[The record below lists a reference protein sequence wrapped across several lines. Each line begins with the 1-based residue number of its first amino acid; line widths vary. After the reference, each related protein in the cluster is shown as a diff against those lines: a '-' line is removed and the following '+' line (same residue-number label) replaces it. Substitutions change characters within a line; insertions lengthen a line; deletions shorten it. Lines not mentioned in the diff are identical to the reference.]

1 MTTYAQITNGQL
13 VREAPAPTAPGYGPD
28 GAWHDYRD
36 PAEVAAYLADGGWV
50 AVTEPATAKPADT
63 ATTYYVREVSL
74 VNGGPVASWVAKPK
88 SAETIAAETD
98 TANEATL
105 KAQVA
110 EQVGALTVALDTI
123 KATRGAKKG
132 IIGSGTDP
140 AGTTTLQAWRNQTA
154 ANVVT
159 AASVKA
165 LAKLVIDSIQ
175 ADRDTDKALINA
187 QRALIR
193 LSRLTARVLDSAGSG
208 TPDATT

>member
-1 MTTYAQITNGQL
+1 MSSTTYH
-13 VREAPAPTAPGYGPD
+13 PGGYDTTKPFNNVLTWAD
-28 GAWHDYRD
+28 DATRTVHDYSTGQD
-36 PAEVAAYLADGGWV
+36 VARPY
-50 AVTEPATAKPADT
+50 T
-63 ATTYYVREVSL
+63 
-74 VNGGPVASWVAKPK
+74 
-88 SAETIAAETD
+88 AAENAAADARAAKAAIT
-98 TANEATL
+98 TNEATIQT
-105 KAQVA
+105 QVA
-110 EQVGALTVALDTI
+110 EQVVALTVALDTI
-123 KATRGAKKG
+123 KATRGAKKS

-175 ADRDTDKALINA
+175 ADRDTDKALIDA

-208 TPDATT
+208 TPDTTT

>member
-1 MTTYAQITNGQL
+1 MTLYAQVTSGAVTQ
-13 VREAPAPTAPGYGPD
+13 VAPAPTAPGYGPD
-28 GAWHDYRD
+28 GQWHDYTD
-36 PAEVAAYLADGGWV
+36 PAELAAYLADGGWV
-50 AVTEPATAKPADT
+50 AVVETPRPAE
-63 ATTYYVREVSL
+63 TTTHTHRAAYAVTGNTVTQAWETV
-74 VNGGPVASWVAKPK
+74 PK
-88 SAETIAAETD
+88 SAEAIAAETD

-175 ADRDTDKALINA
+175 ADRDTDKALIGA
-187 QRALIR
+187 QRAVIR
-193 LSRLTARVLDSAGSG
+193 LSRLTARVLDSADSG

>member
-1 MTTYAQITNGQL
+1 MIYAQVEDGTVNLI
-13 VREAPAPTAPGYGPD
+13 APAPTQPGYGPD
-28 GAWHDYRD
+28 GHWHDYTD
-36 PAEVAAYLADGGWV
+36 PAEVTAYLTAGGWLPVVETPRPAETTTHTHRAAY
-50 AVTEPATAKPADT
+50 AVTGNTVTQAWET
-63 ATTYYVREVSL
+63 V
-74 VNGGPVASWVAKPK
+74 PK
-88 SAETIAAETD
+88 SAEQIAAETD

-175 ADRDTDKALINA
+175 ADRDTDKALIGA

-193 LSRLTARVLDSAGSG
+193 LSRLTARVLDSADSG

>member
-1 MTTYAQITNGQL
+1 MTYLSTTHTHRAVYTLTGDTVTQ
-13 VREAPAPTAPGYGPD
+13 
-28 GAWHDYRD
+28 AW
-36 PAEVAAYLADGGWV
+36 ETV
-50 AVTEPATAKPADT
+50 
-63 ATTYYVREVSL
+63 
-74 VNGGPVASWVAKPK
+74 PK
-88 SAETIAAETD
+88 SAETD
-98 TANEATL
+98 TANEDTL

-110 EQVGALTVALDTI
+110 EQVDALTVALATI

-159 AASVKA
+159 AASAKA

-175 ADRDTDKALINA
+175 ADRDTDKALIDA

-193 LSRLTARVLDSAGSG
+193 LSRLTARVLDSADSG

>member
-1 MTTYAQITNGQL
+1 MTLYAQVTNGTATAI
-13 VREAPAPTAPGYGPD
+13 APAPTQPGYGPD
-28 GAWHDYRD
+28 GHWHDYTD
-36 PAEVAAYLADGGWV
+36 PAELAAYLADGGWLPV
-50 AVTEPATAKPADT
+50 VETPRPADT
-63 ATTYYVREVSL
+63 TTHTHRAAYAVTGNTVTQAWETV
-74 VNGGPVASWVAKPK
+74 PK
-88 SAETIAAETD
+88 SAEQIAAETD

-175 ADRDTDKALINA
+175 ADRDTDKALIGA

-193 LSRLTARVLDSAGSG
+193 LSRLTARVLDSADSG

>member
-1 MTTYAQITNGQL
+1 MTLYAQVTNGQI
-13 VREAPAPTAPGYGPD
+13 VRDAPAPTAPGYGPD
-28 GAWHDYRD
+28 GQWHDYTD
-36 PAEVAAYLADGGWV
+36 PAELAAYLADGGWLPV
-50 AVTEPATAKPADT
+50 VETPRPADT
-63 ATTYYVREVSL
+63 ATHTHRAVYTLTGDTVTQAWETV
-74 VNGGPVASWVAKPK
+74 PK
-88 SAETIAAETD
+88 SAEAIAAETD

-110 EQVGALTVALDTI
+110 EQVGALAVALDTI

-140 AGTTTLQAWRNQTA
+140 AGTTTLQAWRNQAA

-175 ADRDTDKALINA
+175 ADRDTDKALIGA

-193 LSRLTARVLDSAGSG
+193 LSRLTARVLDSADSG

>member
-1 MTTYAQITNGQL
+1 MTLYAQVTNGTATAI
-13 VREAPAPTAPGYGPD
+13 APAPTQPGYGPD
-28 GAWHDYRD
+28 GHWHDYTD
-36 PAEVAAYLADGGWV
+36 PAELAAYLADGGWLPV
-50 AVTEPATAKPADT
+50 VETPRPAETTTHTHRAAYAVTGNTVTQAWET
-63 ATTYYVREVSL
+63 V
-74 VNGGPVASWVAKPK
+74 PK
-88 SAETIAAETD
+88 SAEQIAAETD

-175 ADRDTDKALINA
+175 ADRDTDKALIGA

-193 LSRLTARVLDSAGSG
+193 LSRLTARVLDSADSG

>member
-1 MTTYAQITNGQL
+1 MTSYAQIINGQI

-28 GAWHDYRD
+28 GAWHDYTD
-36 PAEVAAYLADGGWV
+36 PAEVTAYLTAGGWLPV
-50 AVTEPATAKPADT
+50 VETPRPADT
-63 ATTYYVREVSL
+63 ATMTSRATYTLTGNTVTQAWETV
-74 VNGGPVASWVAKPK
+74 PK
-88 SAETIAAETD
+88 SAEAIAAETD

-110 EQVGALTVALDTI
+110 EQVVALTTALDTI

-175 ADRDTDKALINA
+175 ADRDTDKALIGA

-193 LSRLTARVLDSAGSG
+193 LSRLTARVLDSADSG